1 MLVLNERSQTQ
12 KAACFMVPLTIHS
25 GNVKT
30 VKETNQWLPEVREG
44 GRVEG

>member
-12 KAACFMVPLTIHS
+12 KAACFMSPLTLNS
-25 GNVKT
+25 GKVKT

-44 GRVEG
+44 RRVEG